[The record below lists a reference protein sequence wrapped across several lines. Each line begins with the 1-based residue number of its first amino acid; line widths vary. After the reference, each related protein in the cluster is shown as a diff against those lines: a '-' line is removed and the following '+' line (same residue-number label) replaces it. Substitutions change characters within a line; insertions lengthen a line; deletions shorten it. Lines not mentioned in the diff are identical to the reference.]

1 MIPRG
6 IELDLIQV
14 EPERVWV
21 VKYKGKRIGH
31 LKRVDKHTERVST
44 LHGLAHTSPSR
55 DHLLNW
61 LVEAHTDTATRRIH
75 KSLQPNPWDDK

>member
-6 IELDLIQV
+6 VELELVQV
-14 EPERVWV
+14 DPVRVWS
-21 VKYKGKRIGH
+21 VKYRGKKIGQ

-44 LHGLAHTSPSR
+44 LHGLARTSPSR
-55 DHLLNW
+55 DHLLKW

-75 KSLQPNPWDDK
+75 KSLQPNPWDIE